1 MFPLTKW
8 NPVRELGSLHRD
20 MDDLFNRVFGRAERW
35 AMMPSM
41 MPSLIGGLTY
51 PAIDVVKEGNDLI
64 AHVELPG
71 VDPKDVE
78 ITVTGNL
85 LTVKGERKLEK
96 EYNNEDY
103 FSREISYGS
112 FERSVMLPVEVNP
125 DKIKATYKKG
135 LLEIRMP
142 AAAAIKGKKI
152 EIETTEEHKKIKEAA

>member
-8 NPVRELGSLHRD
+8 NPARELGSLHRE

-35 AMMPSM
+35 SM
-41 MPSLIGGLTY
+41 MPLLGGINY
-51 PAIDVVKEGNDLI
+51 PAVDVVKEGNDLI
-64 AHVELPG
+64 THVELPG

-85 LTVKGERKLEK
+85 LTIKGERRLEK
-96 EYNNEDY
+96 EHNNEDY

-112 FERSVMLPVEVNP
+112 FERSVTLPVEVNA

-142 AAAAIKGKKI
+142 AAEAIKGKKI
-152 EIETTEEHKKIKEAA
+152 EIETEEHKKIKEAA

>member
-1 MFPLTKW
+1 M
-8 NPVRELGSLHRD
+8 
-20 MDDLFNRVFGRAERW
+20 
-35 AMMPSM
+35 
-41 MPSLIGGLTY
+41 
-51 PAIDVVKEGNDLI
+51 VKEGNDLI
-64 AHVELPG
+64 THVELPG

-85 LTVKGERKLEK
+85 LTIKGERKLEK

-112 FERSVMLPVEVNP
+112 FERSVTLPVEVNA

-142 AAAAIKGKKI
+142 AAEAIQG
-152 EIETTEEHKKIKEAA
+152 TVIKENDMARIGTAYLDTNDMFPKMEFQMVSGEKLELPEGMGQGYSVVLIYRGEW

>member
-8 NPVRELGSLHRD
+8 NPARELGSLHRE
-20 MDDLFNRVFGRAERW
+20 MDDLFNRVFGRSERW
-35 AMMPSM
+35 ATMPSM
-41 MPSLIGGLTY
+41 IGGLNY

-64 AHVELPG
+64 THVEMPG

-85 LTVKGERKLEK
+85 LTIKGERKLEK

-103 FSREISYGS
+103 FSREISFGS
-112 FERSVMLPVEVNP
+112 FERSVTLPVEVNA

-142 AAAAIKGKKI
+142 AAEAIKGKKI
-152 EIETTEEHKKIKEAA
+152 EIETTEEHKKMKEAA

>member
-35 AMMPSM
+35 AAMPSF
-41 MPSLIGGLTY
+41 IGGFTY

-64 AHVELPG
+64 AHVELPA

-85 LTVKGERKLEK
+85 LTVKGERNLEK
-96 EYNNEDY
+96 EYKNEDY
-103 FSREISYGS
+103 FTREISYGS
-112 FERSVMLPVEVNP
+112 FERSVTLPVEVNA

-142 AAAAIKGKKI
+142 AAEAIKGKKI
-152 EIETTEEHKKIKEAA
+152 EIETAEEHKKIKEAA